1 MLGSNDKTPLA
12 AIALWQTAFSLP
24 GIKSIP
30 RKPGRQHLAFRRRS
44 SQQPIVKKVATEIH
58 IKFQLVNG
66 GVDAA
71 ANLAAF
77 DSACPLVIAALRGA
91 CHPDKSI
98 PAMPKCNSG
107 TGFLAAQ
114 MKEYDA

>member
-1 MLGSNDKTPLA
+1 MLGSNDKTLLA
-12 AIALWQTAFSLP
+12 AIEPRQTAFSLRRNQKRP
-24 GIKSIP
+24 DKAW
-30 RKPGRQHLAFRRRS
+30 RQHLSSSRS
-44 SQQPIVKKVATEIH
+44 GPQQPIVKKVGVEINV
-58 IKFQLVNG
+58 KYQLVNR

-77 DSACPLVIAALRGA
+77 NSACPPLIAALRGA

-107 TGFLAAQ
+107 TGFLAAE

>member
-1 MLGSNDKTPLA
+1 
-12 AIALWQTAFSLP
+12 
-24 GIKSIP
+24 
-30 RKPGRQHLAFRRRS
+30 
-44 SQQPIVKKVATEIH
+44 VKKVGAKINV
-58 IKFQLVNG
+58 KYQLVNG
-66 GVDAA
+66 DVRAA

-77 DSACPLVIAALRGA
+77 HSACPLLIAALRGA

-107 TGFLAAQ
+107 TGFLAAE